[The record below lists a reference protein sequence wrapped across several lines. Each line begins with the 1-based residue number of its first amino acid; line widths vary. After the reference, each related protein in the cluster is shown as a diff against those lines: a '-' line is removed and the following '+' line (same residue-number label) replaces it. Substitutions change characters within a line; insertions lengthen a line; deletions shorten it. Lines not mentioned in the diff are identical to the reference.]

1 MASRA
6 YDVDEVLL
14 RKLLGKMATLQAD
27 IFAHPPKTI
36 EEFNI
41 RLGRF
46 QELLEITNQMI
57 HDAKGIEKDG
67 K

>member
-6 YDVDEVLL
+6 YDIDERILRSLL
-14 RKLLGKMATLQAD
+14 AKMAEIQLSV
-27 IFAHPPKTI
+27 FSSPPKTI

-46 QELLEITNQMI
+46 LELQEITQMMI
-57 HDAKGIEKDG
+57 QDAKGIEKD
-67 K
+67 